1 MSSPRQRAV
10 LNPVST
16 LGGECNVPS
25 CVWPC
30 GVPTRNVT
38 NEDNPGSD
46 PLDPGDHRPGPPV
59 PPRYPRRIPARS
71 TRSPRDGE
79 CPALPEKTHRG
90 RLSGP
95 RSNWGRLA
103 APPCGK

>member
-38 NEDNPGSD
+38 NEDNPGSG
-46 PLDPGDHRPGPPV
+46 PQDPGDDRPG
-59 PPRYPRRIPARS
+59 PRYPRGTP
-71 TRSPRDGE
+71 G
-79 CPALPEKTHRG
+79 
-90 RLSGP
+90 GP
-95 RSNWGRLA
+95 RRGLHAVPDSERTPTCPKRPNAAGLAARAVTRGRLA
-103 APPCGK
+103 APVE